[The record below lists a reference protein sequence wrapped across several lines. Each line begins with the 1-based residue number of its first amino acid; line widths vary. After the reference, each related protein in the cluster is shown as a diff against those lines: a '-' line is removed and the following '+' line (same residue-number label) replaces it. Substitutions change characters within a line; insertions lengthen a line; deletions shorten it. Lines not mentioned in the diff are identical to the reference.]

1 MQYGKRHETNSIC
14 QQRNGMSA
22 CDAFLQRFIRVHYL
36 MFSPAACSSPW
47 RAAMAWV
54 SEALGQYLLQSIR
67 ETFRHV
73 LSRVTC
79 KHDGT
84 YPNRPYPT
92 TSNDHFT
99 VSVGSWWLSH
109 AEPGSFALLD
119 FSKSEHLDL
128 TLKG

>member
-1 MQYGKRHETNSIC
+1 
-14 QQRNGMSA
+14 
-22 CDAFLQRFIRVHYL
+22 
-36 MFSPAACSSPW
+36 
-47 RAAMAWV
+47 MAWV

-67 ETFRHV
+67 ETFRHAFRHV
-73 LSRVTC
+73 LSRVTSE
-79 KHDGT
+79 T

-92 TSNDHFT
+92 TSNDHFDHFT